1 MSSSYET
8 LQKIFIDDLKV
19 PADLVTPEATLKDMD
34 FDSLAIVELAVI
46 LERELGV
53 EIPEDELQEVA
64 TLKDMALLV
73 DDRVARTD
81 A

>member
-8 LQKIFIDDLKV
+8 LKKIFTDDLKV
-19 PADLVTPEATLKDMD
+19 PADLVTPEATLKDME
-34 FDSLAIVELAVI
+34 FDSLALVELTVI

-53 EIPEDELQEVA
+53 DIPEDELKEVA
-64 TLKDMALLV
+64 TLGAMAVLV
-73 DDRVARTD
+73 DDRVARTG